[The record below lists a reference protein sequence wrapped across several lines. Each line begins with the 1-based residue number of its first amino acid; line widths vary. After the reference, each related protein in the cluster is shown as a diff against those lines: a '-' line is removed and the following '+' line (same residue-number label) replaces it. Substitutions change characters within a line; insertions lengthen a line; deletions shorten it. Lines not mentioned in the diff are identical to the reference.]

1 MWLKK
6 LYSII
11 TLIIYPIHYKNI
23 PVPRSTLREKGRKN
37 KKDRLRIKGFTR
49 EKWIE
54 ILIRIAIIIT
64 RKYIVF
70 ARTGW
75 CSVCQLITFNTPLQ
89 CKFAEI
95 PFDGKSRL
103 GKVVF
108 AGSWR
113 ANFANLLQ
121 LGRKCLTCTS
131 PLSYEILVFII
142 RSSE

>member
-23 PVPRSTLREKGRKN
+23 PVPRSTLREKERKS
-37 KKDRLRIKGFTR
+37 KKIVWELKEHERKVNRDFDKDSNNHNT
-49 EKWIE
+49 E
-54 ILIRIAIIIT
+54 IHRV
-64 RKYIVF
+64 RSN
-70 ARTGW
+70 GMM
-75 CSVCQLITFNTPLQ
+75 SVCQLITFNTPLQ